1 MRFKSKWDLLEH
13 LGKDRKYVRY
23 VDKLMLKEIVYMVD
37 WEYEYNDPYDEEI
50 QWYVDKIHTLEQTIK
65 DKDKQLKDKEEL
77 ILWQNS
83 YIKELENSESSW
95 SDNTD
100 EVIEA
105 VYKYFTQVRRMMIEH
120 DDFVEWVKKVL

>member
-1 MRFKSKWDLLEH
+1 MRFKTKWDLLEH
-13 LGKDRKYVRY
+13 LWKDRTYVRY
-23 VDKLMLKEIVYMVD
+23 VDKLMLKDIVYMVD

-50 QWYVDKIHTLEQTIK
+50 QGYIERIHELEQE
-65 DKDKQLKDKEEL
+65 LKEKEEL

-83 YIKELENSESSW
+83 YIKELENTGYSW

-105 VYKYFTQVRRMMIEH
+105 VYKYFTQTKRMLLDH
-120 DDFVEWVKKVL
+120 DDFVEWVKKDL

>member
-1 MRFKSKWDLLEH
+1 
-13 LGKDRKYVRY
+13 
-23 VDKLMLKEIVYMVD
+23 MVD

>member
-77 ILWQNS
+77 ISWQNS

>member
-1 MRFKSKWDLLEH
+1 
-13 LGKDRKYVRY
+13 
-23 VDKLMLKEIVYMVD
+23 MVD

-77 ILWQNS
+77 ISWQNS

>member
-1 MRFKSKWDLLEH
+1 MRFKTKWDLLEH
-13 LGKDRKYVRY
+13 LWKDRTYVRY
-23 VDKLMLKEIVYMVD
+23 VDKLMLKDIVYMVD

-50 QWYVDKIHTLEQTIK
+50 QGYIERIHELEQE
-65 DKDKQLKDKEEL
+65 LKEKEEL

-83 YIKELENSESSW
+83 YIKELENAESSW

-105 VYKYFTQVRRMMIEH
+105 VYKYFTQTKRMLLDH
-120 DDFVEWVKKVL
+120 DDFVEWVKRVL